1 MRIVSTAA
9 LVAVLALL
17 SSGAS
22 AATGHW
28 VCTGDGIR
36 SWTSNTDTLDAK
48 GWAYS
53 GDRTKYGDGGSCK
66 KS

>member
-17 SSGAS
+17 SSGAT

-28 VCTGDGIR
+28 VCTGDGIK
-36 SWTSNTDTLDAK
+36 SWTSSLDMLDAK

-53 GDRTKYGDGGSCK
+53 GDRTKYKDDGACK